1 MNDFDSVPDWIAAGL
16 LLVGAFLCL
25 TAGLGVL
32 RFPDVLARMHAGTKP
47 QVMGV
52 LLIMIGGA
60 IRLTGWSATWML
72 LLVAAFQLITAPV
85 NAHMVSRIAYR
96 RRHVRR
102 DLLVVDELVDAP
114 RGAELRAGQEGMR
127 GDQPADAPTGD
138 ETEPEVSE
146 DEDVPGDDAGEQEAA
161 ADEPTRGPRG

>member
-1 MNDFDSVPDWIAAGL
+1 MNDFDSVPDWIAAAC

-32 RFPDVLARMHAGTKP
+32 RFPDVLSRMHAGTKP

-102 DLLVVDELVDAP
+102 DLLVVDELVDAQ
-114 RGAELRAGQEGMR
+114 RGAELRAGQEGMS
-127 GDQPADAPTGD
+127 GDQPADAPEHTRTADDGRRPSPRD
-138 ETEPEVSE
+138 L
-146 DEDVPGDDAGEQEAA
+146 DDALP
-161 ADEPTRGPRG
+161 D

>member
-1 MNDFDSVPDWIAAGL
+1 MNDFDSVADWVAAGC

-32 RFPDVLARMHAGTKP
+32 RFPDVLSRMHAGTKP

-52 LLIMIGGA
+52 LLIMVGGA

-102 DLLVVDELVDAP
+102 DLLVVDELVGAQ
-114 RGAELRAGQEGMR
+114 RGAELRAGQEGMS
-127 GDQPADAPTGD
+127 GDQPADAPEHTRR
-138 ETEPEVSE
+138 T
-146 DEDVPGDDAGEQEAA
+146 DD
-161 ADEPTRGPRG
+161 PRTPDDLDQALPD

>member
-1 MNDFDSVPDWIAAGL
+1 VNDIDSVPDWIAAGC

-32 RFPDVLARMHAGTKP
+32 RFPDVLSRMHAGTKP
-47 QVMGV
+47 QVMGL
-52 LLIMIGGA
+52 LLIMIGGM

-72 LLVAAFQLITAPV
+72 LLVGVFQVVTAPV

-102 DLLVVDELVDAP
+102 DKLLVDELVDAE
-114 RGAELRAGQEGMR
+114 RGAELRAGEQGER
-127 GDQPADAPTGD
+127 GDQPADAPGQ
-138 ETEPEVSE
+138 
-146 DEDVPGDDAGEQEAA
+146 PGDPEA
-161 ADEPTRGPRG
+161 DRTG

>member
-1 MNDFDSVPDWIAAGL
+1 MNDFDSIPDWIAAAC

-32 RFPDVLARMHAGTKP
+32 RFPDVLSRMHAGTKP

-102 DLLVVDELVDAP
+102 DLLVVDELVDAQ
-114 RGAELRAGQEGMR
+114 RGAELRAGQEGMS
-127 GDQPADAPTGD
+127 GDQPADAPEHTRA
-138 ETEPEVSE
+138 E
-146 DEDVPGDDAGEQEAA
+146 DDGRRPSPRDLDDALP
-161 ADEPTRGPRG
+161 D

>member
-1 MNDFDSVPDWIAAGL
+1 MNDFDSVPDWIAAAL
-16 LLVGAFLCL
+16 LFVGAFLCL

-32 RFPDVLARMHAGTKP
+32 RFPDVLSRMHAGTKP

-52 LLIMIGGA
+52 LLIVIGGA
-60 IRLTGWSATWML
+60 IRLTGLSATWML

-102 DLLVVDELVDAP
+102 DLLLVDELVDAQ
-114 RGAELRAGQEGMR
+114 RGAELRAGEEGMT
-127 GDQPADAPTGD
+127 GDEPADAPAGTSTAGAD
-138 ETEPEVSE
+138 EQ
-146 DEDVPGDDAGEQEAA
+146 PGDDPHP
-161 ADEPTRGPRG
+161 DDDPRPTGTG